1 MHASTTDLNDKGV
14 SWTGGWLSRILG
26 QKAEQPSQRPA
37 AQGTGADPVDRVWKA
52 FVTGSCSR
60 SITLIQPAL
69 EELAVVPCSSSTL
82 PPFREEM
89 GLMDISDPTPQVS
102 V

>member
-1 MHASTTDLNDKGV
+1 MTRVYPGQRDGSVG
-14 SWTGGWLSRILG
+14 SWARKQSSQARGLQPRAQELTG
-26 QKAEQPSQRPA
+26 
-37 AQGTGADPVDRVWKA
+37 PVDRVWKA